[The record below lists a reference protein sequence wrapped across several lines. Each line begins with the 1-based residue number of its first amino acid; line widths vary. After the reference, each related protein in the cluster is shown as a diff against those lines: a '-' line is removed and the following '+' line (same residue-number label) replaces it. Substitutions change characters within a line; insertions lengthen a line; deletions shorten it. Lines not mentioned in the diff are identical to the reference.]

1 MWSSCLGFAVS
12 TSCSLRLSYHPVR
25 LRHAPIGLLK
35 GPFNAFPD
43 PSHFVLLPLESGQ
56 QFTDSF
62 KREGAAAH
70 AERQLKP
77 PERQL
82 PNPNPSPEPP
92 RQAGWRYLCR
102 LPQPPAFRL
111 SGGRQAN
118 FSQSANV
125 G

>member
-62 KREGAAAH
+62 KLLGHLPVIPRTRE
-70 AERQLKP
+70 RRKV
-77 PERQL
+77 
-82 PNPNPSPEPP
+82 
-92 RQAGWRYLCR
+92 
-102 LPQPPAFRL
+102 
-111 SGGRQAN
+111 GRP
-118 FSQSANV
+118 V
-125 G
+125 EGI